1 MLHRLTAEYDMYLDL
16 FILKEQ
22 IYHDQVHKTKF
33 MISAF
38 ESAQLSA
45 INYILVAVQLSPL
58 PASKPFITPE
68 RYFVAIRNKSSS
80 TSLHPFVC
88 LTSRIGRFCT
98 CH

>member
-1 MLHRLTAEYDMYLDL
+1 MLHRLIAEYDMYLDL

-38 ESAQLSA
+38 ESAQLA
-45 INYILVAVQLSPL
+45 Q
-58 PASKPFITPE
+58 
-68 RYFVAIRNKSSS
+68 
-80 TSLHPFVC
+80 
-88 LTSRIGRFCT
+88 